1 MNENVK
7 RSELQEK
14 IEKALIQ
21 VNLPADSMR
30 RYPHAFSGGQR
41 QRISIARALI
51 TDPQVLIADEAVS
64 ALDVSVQAQILN
76 LLIDLKRELGLTF
89 IFISHDLAVVR
100 YISDFVAVM
109 YLGKIV
115 ERAKTK
121 EFFENPKSDRTKLFL
136 SQIL

>member
-1 MNENVK
+1 MNKTVK
-7 RSELQEK
+7 RSELQDK

-76 LLIDLKRELGLTF
+76 LLIDLK
-89 IFISHDLAVVR
+89 
-100 YISDFVAVM
+100 
-109 YLGKIV
+109 
-115 ERAKTK
+115 
-121 EFFENPKSDRTKLFL
+121 KS
-136 SQIL
+136 